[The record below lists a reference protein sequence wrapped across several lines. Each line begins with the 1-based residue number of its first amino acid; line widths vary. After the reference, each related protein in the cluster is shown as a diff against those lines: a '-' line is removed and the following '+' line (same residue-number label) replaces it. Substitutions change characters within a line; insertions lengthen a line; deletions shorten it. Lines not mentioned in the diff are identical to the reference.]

1 MVVVELHVP
10 TEHLDYV
17 LEDYVEKV
25 GNDEVGL
32 QQIRTVINCNR

>member
-17 LEDYVEKV
+17 LEDLCNVERV

-32 QQIRTVINCNR
+32 QQIRSIIN